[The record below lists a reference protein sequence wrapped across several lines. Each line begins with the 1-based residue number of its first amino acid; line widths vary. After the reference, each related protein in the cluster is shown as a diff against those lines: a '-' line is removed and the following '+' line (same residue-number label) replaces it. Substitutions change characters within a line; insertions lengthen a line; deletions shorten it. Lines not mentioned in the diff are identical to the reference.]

1 MVKETKNDEEDHCQK
16 KAKVQN
22 GFSWRHGQDR
32 KFPDK
37 SYTPFNTPQGNK
49 IKTISEMEIFQES
62 YTDICQVGRS
72 SLPSQIS
79 SPAMM

>member
-1 MVKETKNDEEDHCQK
+1 MAKIKRKYIMDFPKDMVLT
-16 KAKVQN
+16 A
-22 GFSWRHGQDR
+22 DR
-32 KFPDK
+32 KFLGK
-37 SYTPFNTPQGNK
+37 SYTPFDTSQGNK
-49 IKTISEMEIFQES
+49 TTTISEMEIFQES